1 MPCLELKVAS
11 HPHPVPASRLR
22 ALLEKPGAAI
32 LRRNQVAEA
41 RGYDNIHLLHR
52 IRVSAVLAVN
62 LTDPPKES
70 DASSANPLAHA
81 GPFAFPRE
89 EEQRLPRSS
98 GDALAGGFAKGIE
111 IWIADADR
119 AARIFADADEL
130 PGALSMFDA
139 YLRLARFQPAFQRL
153 DQRIVGIHYFFREG
167 MSIAIQGKTAD
178 TQQKSENFFSSVAPI
193 PEIDDFRTPHF
204 LVRLPD
210 EGLGYFHDLL
220 RSASSWLEENSFPN
234 ILGSK

>member
-1 MPCLELKVAS
+1 MPCLELKIAS
-11 HPHPVPASRLR
+11 QPHPTPASRLR
-22 ALLEKPGAAI
+22 ALLEKPDAAI
-32 LRRNQVAEA
+32 LSRHQVAEA
-41 RGYDNIHLLHR
+41 PGYDNIQLLHR
-52 IRVSAVLAVN
+52 VRVSAVLAVN

-70 DASSANPLAHA
+70 DSASANPLAPP
-81 GPFAFPRE
+81 GPTPLFRPDEPRF
-89 EEQRLPRSS
+89 PRSS
-98 GDALAGGFAKGIE
+98 GDPLTSSFAKGIE
-111 IWIADADR
+111 IWIADGER

-153 DQRIVGIHYFFREG
+153 DQRLVGIHYYFREA
-167 MSIAIQGKTAD
+167 MSIAIQGKTSD
-178 TQQKSENFFSSVAPI
+178 TRPKSDTFFSGVAPI
-193 PEIDDFRTPHF
+193 PEFDDFRTPHF

-220 RSASSWLEENSFPN
+220 RSASAWLEENSFPN